1 VPRVRRE
8 LMELSNKI
16 FSYSV
21 LVMELKTV
29 FCCGISEMT
38 LLDLLQATV
47 KYEVRQLNIND

>member
-1 VPRVRRE
+1 
-8 LMELSNKI
+8 
-16 FSYSV
+16 
-21 LVMELKTV
+21 MELKTV